1 MIRKMQKLAA
11 PYQVWMAIFTLAPLF
26 LVIYFAFTTYSESGQ
41 LVLTLASFREVFSLQ
56 DTVALDLFG
65 SQSLLGLDLQVPI
78 YVNVFAKSLNIAIAS
93 TLICLLLGYPAAWI
107 LARQSKKMRN
117 RSNLLLFL
125 FIMPMWMNTLLNT
138 YAWLALL
145 EPKGIINSLLG
156 LMGLGPVQFL
166 YNDFGITLGM
176 VYNYLPFMIL
186 PIHSVLL
193 KINDSLTEAAE
204 DLGANPAQ
212 TFFRVTLP
220 LSVPGI
226 LAGANMV
233 IMPAMTTFLIPD
245 LLGGG
250 RYLLIG
256 NAIQRQFMVSR
267 DYGTG
272 SALSLLLLTFVMA
285 SMLLFERKEP
295 DNDKVVERSVR

>member
-1 MIRKMQKLAA
+1 MIRRMQKLAG
-11 PYQVWMAIFTLAPLF
+11 PYLVWMAIFTLAPLF
-26 LVIYFAFTTYSESGQ
+26 LVLFFAFTTYSSDGHITF
-41 LVLTLASFREVFSLQ
+41 TLAAFQGIFTMK

-65 SQSLLGLDLQVPI
+65 LHSLLGVNWLVPI
-78 YVNVFAKSLNIAIAS
+78 YLNVFAKSLSIAISS

-107 LARQSKKMRN
+107 LAQQTKKKHNQSNM
-117 RSNLLLFL
+117 LLFL

-145 EPKGIINSLLG
+145 EPKGIINSVLG

-186 PIHSVLL
+186 PIHSILV

-212 TFFRVTLP
+212 TFFRVILP
-220 LSVPGI
+220 LSIPGV
-226 LAGANMV
+226 LAGINMV

-272 SALSLLLLTFVMA
+272 SALSLILLTIVML
-285 SMLLFERKEP
+285 SMLFFERSEKAG
-295 DNDKVVERSVR
+295 VVERAVK

>member
-11 PYQVWMAIFTLAPLF
+11 PYLVWMAIFTLAPLF
-26 LVIYFAFTTYSESGQ
+26 LVIYFAFTAYSESGQ
-41 LVLTLASFREVFSLQ
+41 LVLTLAAFREVFSMK

-65 SQSLLGLDLQVPI
+65 SHSLLGLDLQVPI
-78 YVNVFAKSLNIAIAS
+78 YVNVFAKSINIAIAS

-107 LARQSKKMRN
+107 LAQQSKKMRN

-156 LMGLGPVQFL
+156 LFGIGPVQFL

-295 DNDKVVERSVR
+295 DNDKVAERSIR

>member
-1 MIRKMQKLAA
+1 MIRKMQKFAA
-11 PYQVWMAIFTLAPLF
+11 PYFVWMAIFTLAPLV
-26 LVIYFAFTTYSESGQ
+26 LVVFFSFSAYSETGQ
-41 LVLTLASFREVFSLQ
+41 LVFSLASFEQIFSMK
-56 DTVALDLFG
+56 DTVALDFLG
-65 SQSLLGLDLQVPI
+65 SQSVFGLDLLVPI
-78 YVNVFAKSLNIAIAS
+78 YVNVFAKSINIAIAS
-93 TLICLLLGYPAAWI
+93 TLICLVLGYPAAWI
-107 LARQSKKMRN
+107 LAQQSRKQRN
-117 RSNLLLFL
+117 RSNMLLFL

-156 LMGLGPVQFL
+156 LAGLGPVQFL

-204 DLGANPAQ
+204 DLGANPVQ
-212 TFFRVTLP
+212 TFFRVILP

-226 LAGANMV
+226 LAGVNMV

-272 SALSLLLLTFVMA
+272 SALSLLLLTFVMV
-285 SMLLFERKEP
+285 SMLFFERS
-295 DNDKVVERSVR
+295 DKAGVVERAVK